1 MDIKLKDNDLTTL
14 PGVGAATKV
23 KLEEIGISTIT
34 DIILFLPTYLID
46 KSTTH
51 DPKNVRDKQRCIFI
65 GIIKSI
71 FITKKYKQS
80 MILKLKVDDTD
91 IQIRFIHKIFMFSNL
106 KSGLRIRVTGTVYLK
121 SSILNMIHPEVEII
135 NDENDIEKII
145 PFYDTK
151 KKVTQGKIRKLIK
164 FLVNYLANKK
174 NEDVFFD
181 DQLSK
186 LNLPNYLDALKS
198 CHFPSSKTT
207 YEETFKQFI
216 QGRKRFIFEEL
227 LTHRITINTDLDN
240 AMTKKGYKLDF
251 RFSDIQQMINK
262 LNFSLTKSQIDVL
275 RELELDFTSGIVS
288 RRLIQGDVGC
298 GKTIVAALAAYMCH
312 LSNLQSAFLV
322 PTEILANQ
330 HYNNLSTLFD
340 ATDINIKLIVSRLSQ
355 SKKNEIY
362 EQLISGDINLIIG
375 THSLLSEKVKFKNL
389 GLSIIDEQHKF
400 GVDQRSSLSKKSKKL
415 LQPHQILL
423 SATPIPRSLSLVLYE
438 GLNYSKI
445 TDMPEGRK
453 SVVTKLITKND
464 RATLFDIAKE
474 TIQSGQQVFW
484 VCPAI
489 DNTVTNTSDIYGVY
503 DELINNFEAKR
514 IAILH
519 GQAEKNENEK
529 NMKNFH
535 NHDSDI
541 LLCTTMIE
549 VGVDVQNA
557 STIIIEDADRFGLS
571 QLHQLRGRVGRGNQQ
586 GYCYLVYDKS
596 CSDKSIK
603 RIESLVNSSDGFSV
617 AETDLKLR
625 GAGDYFGQRQS
636 GLHNNFKLLNYEEVL
651 DNFSEISKINDVYL
665 ELTDSQKKILLSRW
679 ASCENK
685 GIDL

>member
-1 MDIKLKDNDLTTL
+1 
-14 PGVGAATKV
+14 
-23 KLEEIGISTIT
+23 
-34 DIILFLPTYLID
+34 
-46 KSTTH
+46 
-51 DPKNVRDKQRCIFI
+51 
-65 GIIKSI
+65 
-71 FITKKYKQS
+71 
-80 MILKLKVDDTD
+80 
-91 IQIRFIHKIFMFSNL
+91 
-106 KSGLRIRVTGTVYLK
+106 
-121 SSILNMIHPEVEII
+121 
-135 NDENDIEKII
+135 
-145 PFYDTK
+145 
-151 KKVTQGKIRKLIK
+151 
-164 FLVNYLANKK
+164 
-174 NEDVFFD
+174 
-181 DQLSK
+181 
-186 LNLPNYLDALKS
+186 
-198 CHFPSSKTT
+198 
-207 YEETFKQFI
+207 
-216 QGRKRFIFEEL
+216 
-227 LTHRITINTDLDN
+227 
-240 AMTKKGYKLDF
+240 
-251 RFSDIQQMINK
+251 
-262 LNFSLTKSQIDVL
+262 
-275 RELELDFTSGIVS
+275 
-288 RRLIQGDVGC
+288 
-298 GKTIVAALAAYMCH
+298 
-312 LSNLQSAFLV
+312 
-322 PTEILANQ
+322 
-330 HYNNLSTLFD
+330 
-340 ATDINIKLIVSRLSQ
+340 
-355 SKKNEIY
+355 
-362 EQLISGDINLIIG
+362 LISGDINLIIG

-586 GYCYLVYDKS
+586 GYCYLVYD
-596 CSDKSIK
+596 
-603 RIESLVNSSDGFSV
+603 
-617 AETDLKLR
+617 
-625 GAGDYFGQRQS
+625 
-636 GLHNNFKLLNYEEVL
+636 
-651 DNFSEISKINDVYL
+651 
-665 ELTDSQKKILLSRW
+665 
-679 ASCENK
+679 
-685 GIDL
+685 

>member
-1 MDIKLKDNDLTTL
+1 M
-14 PGVGAATKV
+14 
-23 KLEEIGISTIT
+23 
-34 DIILFLPTYLID
+34 
-46 KSTTH
+46 
-51 DPKNVRDKQRCIFI
+51 
-65 GIIKSI
+65 
-71 FITKKYKQS
+71 
-80 MILKLKVDDTD
+80 
-91 IQIRFIHKIFMFSNL
+91 
-106 KSGLRIRVTGTVYLK
+106 
-121 SSILNMIHPEVEII
+121 
-135 NDENDIEKII
+135 
-145 PFYDTK
+145 
-151 KKVTQGKIRKLIK
+151 
-164 FLVNYLANKK
+164 
-174 NEDVFFD
+174 
-181 DQLSK
+181 
-186 LNLPNYLDALKS
+186 
-198 CHFPSSKTT
+198 
-207 YEETFKQFI
+207 
-216 QGRKRFIFEEL
+216 
-227 LTHRITINTDLDN
+227 
-240 AMTKKGYKLDF
+240 
-251 RFSDIQQMINK
+251 
-262 LNFSLTKSQIDVL
+262 
-275 RELELDFTSGIVS
+275 
-288 RRLIQGDVGC
+288 
-298 GKTIVAALAAYMCH
+298 
-312 LSNLQSAFLV
+312 
-322 PTEILANQ
+322 
-330 HYNNLSTLFD
+330 
-340 ATDINIKLIVSRLSQ
+340 
-355 SKKNEIY
+355 
-362 EQLISGDINLIIG
+362 
-375 THSLLSEKVKFKNL
+375 
-389 GLSIIDEQHKF
+389 
-400 GVDQRSSLSKKSKKL
+400 
-415 LQPHQILL
+415 
-423 SATPIPRSLSLVLYE
+423 LYE